1 MEALSGQSA
10 GMPTSRHFI
19 AAGLSGLVL
28 AFGAAACDN
37 EEDRPNT
44 DDSPVNT
51 DTPQGNVD
59 TTPAPA
65 GSDPEVRTTR
75 TDGE

>member
-1 MEALSGQSA
+1 
-10 GMPTSRHFI
+10 MPRTRHFI
-19 AAGLSGLVL
+19 AAGLAGVAL

-37 EEDRPNT
+37 DEDRPSATNDAPLNT
-44 DDSPVNT
+44 E
-51 DTPQGNVD
+51 TPQNNPGE

>member
-1 MEALSGQSA
+1 
-10 GMPTSRHFI
+10 MPTSRHFI
-19 AAGLSGLVL
+19 AAGLAGLTL

-37 EEDRPNT
+37 DEDRPSSTN
-44 DDSPVNT
+44 DAPLNT
-51 DTPQGNVD
+51 DTPQSEVE